1 MLAEPDYRMV
11 LAIGYLTDRF
21 GNMYIEN
28 IATDIKVIGEM
39 IFFIML
45 TIKKIQAA
53 VKWLDEVK

>member
-11 LAIGYLTDRF
+11 LAIGCLTHRF

-39 IFFIML
+39 IFFHHADD
-45 TIKKIQAA
+45 KKNTGSSEMA
-53 VKWLDEVK
+53 